1 MTICIGFIP
10 NKKTAMLM
18 QDSEVTY
25 PGIDLTQ
32 DIAEKIVSINSYAIA
47 GRIGVALYA
56 EEILDLLKRSGD
68 IKDSLELKARLEDA
82 YHTIRSRKF
91 TVGILRQFGFNDVKD
106 ISAPNVDPEIRKV
119 ILEKAGNPQGFGVE
133 IMVAY
138 NYDGPGLY
146 IVSFPGTAI
155 MTKETK
161 GYFASGTGGIK
172 AIDIMGNV
180 LERFRWQSDLSLE
193 DAVLTMIDAGIASEK
208 KTGVKRPFRISYVI
222 RDIPEGFKVE
232 ESKIE
237 TLDTKMLNMVLHAK
251 PHTNEEV
258 IRDAVKLLLKPM
270 KKEDVEQRI
279 REIVDYLKSK
289 VNLGVEFDNYFGLKK

>member
-1 MTICIGFIP
+1 MTICVGFIP

-32 DIAEKIVSINSYAIA
+32 DIAEKILPINNYAIA
-47 GRIGVALYA
+47 GRIGNPLYA

-68 IKDSLELKARLEDA
+68 IKDPLELKAKLEDA
-82 YHTIRSRKF
+82 YHEIRNRKF
-91 TVGILRQFGFNDVKD
+91 IVGILRQFGFNDIKEV
-106 ISAPNVDPEIRKV
+106 SASNIDPEIRRA

-133 IMVAY
+133 IMIAY
-138 NYDGPGLY
+138 NYNEPGLY
-146 IVSFPGTAI
+146 IINFPGTAT

-161 GYFASGTGGIK
+161 GYFAWGSGGIK

-193 DAVLTMIDAGIASEK
+193 DAVLTLIDAGIASEK
-208 KTGVKRPFRISYVI
+208 HTGVRRPFRISYVT
-222 RDIPEGFKVE
+222 RDIPEGFKAE
-232 ESKIE
+232 EPRIG
-237 TLDTKMLNMVLHAK
+237 TLDTKMLNMVLHTK
-251 PHTNEEV
+251 PNTNEEV

-270 KKEDVEQRI
+270 KQEDVEQRT
-279 REIVDYLKSK
+279 REMVDYLKSK
-289 VNLGVEFDNYFGLKK
+289 VNLGIEFDNYFGLKR